1 MLWYTNGYLDQ
12 FYTTAIPYAI
22 SFVWKEKKTVWN
34 FFLFAFASTC
44 HLSFSCVIVVLCLK
58 YSGPLRH
65 SMYNTLIS
73 ISFSS
78 WFIQNW
84 LPFLWLSINH
94 LTKCVLCRREE
105 KAEHIKTYR
114 YVLSS
119 IKTIRYLYCGLR
131 FLQILCEI
139 FVHAR
144 NYVLWH
150 KNKEQSEFS

>member
-1 MLWYTNGYLDQ
+1 MIHKWVSRPVLHNSYPLCHL
-12 FYTTAIPYAI
+12 FC
-22 SFVWKEKKTVWN
+22 FERKKN
-34 FFLFAFASTC
+34 CLKLFSVCFCICWC

-94 LTKCVLCRREE
+94 LTKCVLCRRGK